1 MQSPL
6 LFTETNTL
14 KKILTYSAVAVV
26 LGLLLTLVPLFT
38 LAEFKAESSYA
49 ERFCS
54 IPNQMKNLET
64 TYSLDAAKYSVAG
77 FEVLAIS
84 FTVAIA
90 AYALLKWRMPH

>member
-1 MQSPL
+1 M
-6 LFTETNTL
+6 
-14 KKILTYSAVAVV
+14 KKALIYSAVAVV

-38 LAEFKAESSYA
+38 LAEFKTQNSYG
-49 ERFCS
+49 ERLYS

-64 TYSLDAAKYSVAG
+64 TYGLDAAKYSVVG

-84 FTVAIA
+84 FTVAIV